1 MSEQTF
7 NLPPPIPNS
16 DEPPELNVKPNE
28 WHYVANGVKK
38 GPVSATT
45 IRDLLNKK
53 EIETD
58 AQVWRKGMTDWKS
71 IRESDLADLVA
82 SEPPAISPQH
92 IGNGYVWILAF
103 LPLLWGV
110 IDASIDASNQ
120 QAAARTMVLGFP
132 YHPGKGLP
140 VQIPLVVNALF
151 GWLDELRLRKAGYG
165 SKWMRA
171 AAVLLTPVYLFVRA
185 KRLKQTPWYAVCWI
199 VTFLLGIFLVAAVQA
214 GL

>member
-1 MSEQTF
+1 MSEQTS
-7 NLPPPIPNS
+7 NSPPPIPNT
-16 DEPPELNVKPNE
+16 DQPPEINVKPNE

-38 GPVSATT
+38 GPVSASA
-45 IRDLLNKK
+45 IRYLLNRK

-58 AQVWRKGMTDWKS
+58 TQVWRKGMTDWKS
-71 IRESDLADLVA
+71 IRESDLAELVA

-92 IGNGYVWILAF
+92 IGNGYVWTLAF
-103 LPLLWGV
+103 LPLIWGL
-110 IDASIDASNQ
+110 IDASTDASNQ
-120 QAAARTMVLGFP
+120 QALAWSGISGAP
-132 YHPGKGLP
+132 YHPSKGLP
-140 VQIPLVVNALF
+140 IQIPFVINALF

-171 AAVLLTPVYLFVRA
+171 AAVLLVPVYLFARA
-185 KRLKQTPWYAVCWI
+185 KRLKQKPWYAVCWI

>member
-7 NLPPPIPNS
+7 NSPPPIPSS

-28 WHYVANGVKK
+28 WHYVANGVKN

-45 IRDLLNKK
+45 IRDLLNKN
-53 EIETD
+53 EIEADT
-58 AQVWRKGMTDWKS
+58 QVWRKGMTDWKD
-71 IRESDLADLVA
+71 IRESDLAELVA
-82 SEPPAISPQH
+82 TEPPAISPPH

-103 LPLLWGV
+103 LPLIWGV

-132 YHPGKGLP
+132 YHPIKGLP
-140 VQIPLVVNALF
+140 VQIPFVANALF

-171 AAVLLTPVYLFVRA
+171 AAVLLTPVYLFARA
-185 KRLKQTPWYAVCWI
+185 KRLKQTPWYAVCWLVSLI
-199 VTFLLGIFLVAAVQA
+199 AGFLIYASVDG
-214 GL
+214 

>member
-1 MSEQTF
+1 MSEQT
-7 NLPPPIPNS
+7 LSSPPPIP
-16 DEPPELNVKPNE
+16 DGDQPPQLKPDE
-28 WHYVANGVKK
+28 WHYVTNGVKK

-45 IRDLLNKK
+45 LRDLLNRK

-58 AQVWRKGMTDWKS
+58 TQVWRKGMTDWKS
-71 IRESDLADLVA
+71 IRESDLSELVA
-82 SEPPAISPQH
+82 TEPPAISPQH
-92 IGNGYVWILAF
+92 IGNGYVWTLAF
-103 LPLLWGV
+103 LPLIWGV

-132 YHPGKGLP
+132 YHPTKGIP
-140 VQIPLVVNALF
+140 FQIPLLINALF

-171 AAVLLTPVYLFVRA
+171 AAVLLLPVYLFARA
-185 KRLKQTPWYAVCWI
+185 KRLKQRPWYAVCW
-199 VTFLLGIFLVAAVQA
+199 VMTFLLGIFLVAAVQA